1 MSQSESRRLAAQIVL
16 ATPAPTPE
24 PTLDTPLLVRDIV
37 TEVLDSAS
45 QGYPVPI
52 FTENDTDY
60 TVIEP
65 IELRRMVTNRIQD
78 LMALITSFM
87 TCFQRVDIML
97 SIYYLLNRY
106 IAEIYF
112 FEPDLLYGFVVA
124 IYHKSQEFCDIL
136 KRDTT
141 LVTTVD
147 QRNLI
152 TKFILYAVNAEAI
165 VKDILIKK
173 NYFESPAILETYEP
187 APC

>member
-1 MSQSESRRLAAQIVL
+1 MSFMSRSESRRLAAQIVL

-24 PTLDTPLLVRDIV
+24 PTLETPLLVRDIV
-37 TEVLDSAS
+37 TELLDSS
-45 QGYPVPI
+45 RQGCQVQI
-52 FTENDTDY
+52 FAEDDQ
-60 TVIEP
+60 VIEP
-65 IELRRMVTNRIQD
+65 IELRRMVTSRIQR
-78 LMALITSFM
+78 LMTLMPSCA

-136 KRDTT
+136 KRDAT

-147 QRNLI
+147 QCNLI
-152 TKFILYAVNAEAI
+152 TKFVLYAVNAEAI

-173 NYFESPAILETYEP
+173 NYFETPAILDMSEP

>member
-1 MSQSESRRLAAQIVL
+1 MSFMSRSESRRLAAQIVL

-24 PTLDTPLLVRDIV
+24 PNLETPLLVRDIV
-37 TEVLDSAS
+37 TEVLDSAR
-45 QGYPVPI
+45 QGCPVPI
-52 FTENDTDY
+52 FTEEDTA
-60 TVIEP
+60 IEP
-65 IELRRMVTNRIQD
+65 IELRRMVTNRIQC
-78 LMALITSFM
+78 LMALVPSSA
-87 TCFQRVDIML
+87 TCFQRVEIML

-124 IYHKSQEFCDIL
+124 IYHKSQEFCDVL
-136 KRDTT
+136 KRETT

-147 QRNLI
+147 QKKLI

-173 NYFESPAILETYEP
+173 NYFESHALETSEP
-187 APC
+187 VPC